1 MQILG
6 KKGLGEYLKK
16 ILQICLV
23 LGVIVSI
30 TLPFILKNYN
40 FNLILSMIIIYPHS
54 FLLAL
59 IANNFIKTF
68 DSLEKSNPF
77 CFENVSILKQTGYIS
92 LIQSFFWM
100 LDFIVLLL
108 WNKEMD
114 IAKGLI
120 IAFMFLLFIGVA
132 IALFILSELFKKA
145 TEYKK
150 ENELTI

>member
-16 ILQICLV
+16 ILQIFLV
-23 LGVIVSI
+23 LGVIISI
-30 TLPFILKNYN
+30 ILPFILKNNN
-40 FNLILSMIIIYPHS
+40 FNLILSIIIIYPHS
-54 FLLAL
+54 LFLVI
-59 IANNFIKTF
+59 IASNFIKTF
-68 DSLEKSNPF
+68 DSLEKNNPF
-77 CFENVSILKQTGYIS
+77 CFENVKILKQTGYIS

-100 LDFIVLLL
+100 LDFIILLL
-108 WNKEMD
+108 WNKEID
-114 IAKGLI
+114 IVEGLI
-120 IAFMFLLFIGVA
+120 IAFMFVLFIGVA

>member
-16 ILQICLV
+16 ILQIFLV
-23 LGVIVSI
+23 LGVIISI
-30 TLPFILKNYN
+30 ILPFILKNNN
-40 FNLILSMIIIYPHS
+40 FNLILSIIIIYPHS
-54 FLLAL
+54 LFLVI
-59 IANNFIKTF
+59 IASNFIKTF
-68 DSLEKSNPF
+68 DSLEKNNPF
-77 CFENVSILKQTGYIS
+77 CLENVRILKQTGHIS

-100 LDFIVLLL
+100 VDFIILLL

-114 IAKGLI
+114 IAEGLI
-120 IAFMFLLFIGVA
+120 IAFMFVLFIGVA

>member
-16 ILQICLV
+16 ILQIFLA
-23 LGVIVSI
+23 LGVIISI
-30 TLPFILKNYN
+30 ILPFILKNNN
-40 FNLILSMIIIYPHS
+40 FNLILSIIIIYPHS
-54 FLLAL
+54 LFLVI
-59 IANNFIKTF
+59 IASNFIKTF
-68 DSLEKSNPF
+68 DSLEKNNPF
-77 CFENVSILKQTGYIS
+77 CFENVKILKQTGYIS

-100 LDFIVLLL
+100 LDFIILLL
-108 WNKEMD
+108 WNKEID
-114 IAKGLI
+114 IVEGLI
-120 IAFMFLLFIGVA
+120 IAFMFVLFIGVA